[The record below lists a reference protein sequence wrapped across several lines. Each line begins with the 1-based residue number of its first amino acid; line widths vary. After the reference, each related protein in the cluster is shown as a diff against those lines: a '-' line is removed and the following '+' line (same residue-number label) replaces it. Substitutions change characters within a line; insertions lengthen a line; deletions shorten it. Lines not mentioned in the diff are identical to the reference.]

1 MNIAPEI
8 GKKFNIIKMDFDVVK
23 TFDLQDAAYSS
34 NIRGVTVKRFLLH
47 CGAKRTKERKTDGI
61 WYTELKIRDRNKWF
75 LAKIKYGI

>member
-1 MNIAPEI
+1 MLDPERKRHINIME
-8 GKKFNIIKMDFDVVK
+8 FDVVK

-34 NIRGVTVKRFLLH
+34 NIRIATVKRFLLH

>member
-1 MNIAPEI
+1 
-8 GKKFNIIKMDFDVVK
+8 MDFDVVK

-61 WYTELKIRDRNKWF
+61 WFTELKIRDRHKWF